1 MENKI
6 KIIFGILLVGLM
18 IFPMISAVTPTD
30 VVWSERQVDYG
41 PGGGYIF
48 TDITYKI
55 DGVEHTNTFRPKDM
69 FVEVMVEEGDI
80 NSSLV
85 YDESYANISC
95 NNQDNFN
102 EEFFNQTSNQT
113 EEVFNERLFEDVCL
127 NNILKELKL
136 DYVNP
141 LYITYVNETFYASVE
156 RVFGEQPLENIT
168 VDVIQAHDF
177 QYGSAGWNET
187 YTPAQLRTALEKI
200 SVNDD
205 GSINKTSYPEQLV
218 SCVGDT
224 CYLQMGKTQSFIIV
238 LLQMVNDWISGIA
251 DRVTGTENR
260 LDEIESDLCNQGFTK
275 YC

>member
-1 MENKI
+1 MLGMFLISLASALDCEIIRYGEQLTTYEN
-6 KIIFGILLVGLM
+6 
-18 IFPMISAVTPTD
+18 VTYPEY
-30 VVWSERQVDYG
+30 V
-41 PGGGYIF
+41 
-48 TDITYKI
+48 
-55 DGVEHTNTFRPKDM
+55 
-69 FVEVMVEEGDI
+69 VEEFINETWVNVTYPEEIILTIIKSNDTGGVQAVKCYSEDLGDYI
-80 NSSLV
+80 TKGFEGTDKFDDCKETDNGELWV
-85 YDESYANISC
+85 
-95 NNQDNFN
+95 NNGTTLNFN
-102 EEFFNQTSNQT
+102 CTDYINYEDYLQKKMQQNIDF
-113 EEVFNERLFEDVCL
+113 RLQEL
-127 NNILKELKL
+127 N
-136 DYVNP
+136 P
-141 LYITYVNETFYASVE
+141 
-156 RVFGEQPLENIT
+156 PLENST
-168 VDVIQAHDF
+168 FDVVQAHDY

-260 LDEIESDLCNQGFTK
+260 LDTIEEDLCNQGFTK